1 MNDERVI
8 LLLEPDGALRAGLRR
23 SLEGGGFRVREAAE
37 LGAGGLAREAGEG
50 VALVVARD
58 GAAGGRREVFAWA
71 SRFDPPP
78 PVILT
83 SPRPGIAE
91 AVSAVRE
98 GACDYLALPAAPE
111 LLLSSVRR
119 ALPPVRPDAPQPAGP
134 PPEGAKPFL
143 TRDPRLL
150 EVLKTARRVARST
163 ATVLIRGESGTGK
176 ELLASFIH
184 RHGLHPE
191 EPYVAV
197 NCAALPET
205 LAESELFGHERGAFT
220 GAVARKIGKFE
231 LAGRGTL
238 VLDEI
243 GEMPLP
249 LQAKLLRALQERT
262 IDRLGG
268 TSPVPVAARLIAI
281 THRDLGCAV
290 AAGAFREDLYFRI
303 QVVELVIPPLRE
315 RPADILLLA
324 DHFLARFGARH
335 GRAALGFT
343 EEALRVLTRHEWR
356 GNVRELENRVER
368 AVLLAEEGRICPEHL
383 GMAEEA
389 GRALSQPTPFSFRP
403 GTTVSE
409 MERQLILNTL
419 RQVNHNRTRAAEL
432 LGISIRTLR
441 NKLREYRAA
450 GEEAGRVQAAHPG

>member
-1 MNDERVI
+1 MSEERAI
-8 LLLEPDGALRAGLRR
+8 LLIEPDARLRAGLRR
-23 SLEGGGFRVREAAE
+23 DLERTGYRVREAAE
-37 LGAGGLAREAGEG
+37 LSAEGLGREEPRGLL
-50 VALVVARD
+50 LVIARD
-58 GAAGGRREVFAWA
+58 GAVGGRRSLFDWA
-71 SRFDPPP
+71 LRGAPPL

-83 SPRPGIAE
+83 HPQAGLAE
-91 AVSAVRE
+91 AVAAVRE
-98 GACDYLALPAAPE
+98 GACDYLALPVSSE
-111 LLLSSVRR
+111 LLLSSVSR
-119 ALPPVRPDAPQPAGP
+119 ALAPGRPPAPSSQGEAAAGA
-134 PPEGAKPFL
+134 GKPFL

-150 EVLKTARRVARST
+150 EMLQTARRVARST

-231 LAGRGTL
+231 LARRGTL

-243 GEMPLP
+243 GEMPP
-249 LQAKLLRALQERT
+249 ALQAKLLRALQERT
-262 IDRLGG
+262 VDRLGG
-268 TSPVPVAARLIAI
+268 AAPVAVEARVIAI
-281 THRDLGCAV
+281 TNRDLGRAV
-290 AAGAFREDLYFRI
+290 AEGTFREDLFFRI

-315 RPADILLLA
+315 RPADIGLLA
-324 DHFLARFGARH
+324 DHFLSRFCSRH
-335 GRAALGFT
+335 GRQSARFT
-343 EEALRVLTRHEWR
+343 EEALRVLARHDWR

-368 AVLLAEEGRICPEHL
+368 GVLLAEDGLITPAAL
-383 GMAEEA
+383 GFTEECSSV
-389 GRALSQPTPFSFRP
+389 LSGPAPLTFRP

-441 NKLREYRAA
+441 NKLREYREEAVAAA
-450 GEEAGRVQAAHPG
+450 GVQQA

>member
-1 MNDERVI
+1 MSEERAI
-8 LLLEPDGALRAGLRR
+8 LLIEPDARLRAALRRDLERAGY
-23 SLEGGGFRVREAAE
+23 RVREAAGITAE
-37 LGAGGLAREAGEG
+37 GLGQEDRR
-50 VALVVARD
+50 ALLLVLARD
-58 GAAGGRREVFAWA
+58 GVAGGRRLLLDWA
-71 SRFDPPP
+71 SRGAPPL

-83 SPRPGIAE
+83 RPQAGLAE
-91 AVSAVRE
+91 GVSAVRE
-98 GACDYLALPAAPE
+98 GACDYLALPVAAD
-111 LLLSSVRR
+111 LLLGSVRR
-119 ALPPVRPDAPQPAGP
+119 ALAPAGP
-134 PPEGAKPFL
+134 PPRPPLPGDPSEGADKPFL

-150 EVLKTARRVARST
+150 EMLQTARRVAAST

-220 GAVARKIGKFE
+220 GAVARKTGKFE
-231 LAGRGTL
+231 LARRGTL

-243 GEMPLP
+243 GEMPLA
-249 LQAKLLRALQERT
+249 LQAKLLRALQERA

-268 TSPVPVAARLIAI
+268 AAPVPIEARVIAI
-281 THRDLGCAV
+281 THRDLGRAV
-290 AAGAFREDLYFRI
+290 AEGAFREDLYFRI
-303 QVVELVIPPLRE
+303 QVVELVIPPLRD
-315 RPADILLLA
+315 RPADIGLLA
-324 DHFLARFGARH
+324 DHFLSRFCSRH
-335 GRAALGFT
+335 GRPSARFSD
-343 EEALRVLTRHEWR
+343 EARRVLSRHDWR

-368 AVLLAEEGRICPEHL
+368 AVLLAEDGLITPAAL
-383 GMAEEA
+383 GFTEDRSA
-389 GRALSQPTPFSFRP
+389 ALSGPAPFTFRP

-419 RQVNHNRTRAAEL
+419 REVNHNRTRAAEL

-441 NKLREYRAA
+441 NKLREYREAGVAAA
-450 GEEAGRVQAAHPG
+450 GVQQA